1 MKKFNDSTNL
11 YAIDLTSMRILESA
25 SAIGIRNRAREF
37 ETYNDDADFYNGGI
51 HLTAEET
58 ARIPQAGILPMLYDL
73 TSDSDF
79 YALSSN
85 GCVYHNT
92 NAYYFTLGCINHL
105 LETDGVEY
113 IIIGDCI
120 KLEKCGNI
128 VTPVIIHKT
137 LKTGNDWLNFYVNGK
152 EVS

>member
-1 MKKFNDSTNL
+1 MKKFNDSENL
-11 YAIDLTSMRILESA
+11 YAIDLTSMRILEAATS
-25 SAIGIRNRAREF
+25 IGIR
-37 ETYNDDADFYNGGI
+37 
-51 HLTAEET
+51 
-58 ARIPQAGILPMLYDL
+58 
-73 TSDSDF
+73 
-79 YALSSN
+79 
-85 GCVYHNT
+85 
-92 NAYYFTLGCINHL
+92 FTLGCINHL

-137 LKTGNDWLNFYVNGK
+137 LKTGNDWLNFYANGK

>member
-1 MKKFNDSTNL
+1 MKKFNDSENL
-11 YAIDLTSMRILESA
+11 YAIDLTSMRILEAAIS
-25 SAIGIRNRAREF
+25 IGIR
-37 ETYNDDADFYNGGI
+37 
-51 HLTAEET
+51 
-58 ARIPQAGILPMLYDL
+58 
-73 TSDSDF
+73 
-79 YALSSN
+79 
-85 GCVYHNT
+85 
-92 NAYYFTLGCINHL
+92 FTLGCINHL

-137 LKTGNDWLNFYVNGK
+137 LKTGNDWLNFYANGK

>member
-1 MKKFNDSTNL
+1 MKKFNDSDNL
-11 YAIDLTSMRILESA
+11 YVIDLTSMRILESA
-25 SAIGIRNRAREF
+25 SSLGIRNRARQF
-37 ETYNDDADFYNGGI
+37 ETYKDDADFYNGGI
-51 HLTAEET
+51 HLTAT
-58 ARIPQAGILPMLYDL
+58 SIGIR
-73 TSDSDF
+73 
-79 YALSSN
+79 
-85 GCVYHNT
+85 
-92 NAYYFTLGCINHL
+92 FTLGCINHL

-137 LKTGNDWLNFYVNGK
+137 LKTGNDWLNFYANGK